1 MFTSVPLTETID
13 IILDRVYNRKEIS
26 TILTKNEMKKLLTLC
41 TKNVHFTLNNEIY
54 VQNDGVTMGFS
65 LRPILANA
73 FFVELKNMLIP
84 RLQKHIKICRCY
96 VDDTFTYVKNESIK
110 YVLTTLHSFH
120 PNISFTYEK

>member
-54 VQNDGVTMGFS
+54 VENDGVSMGFS
-65 LRPILANA
+65 LGPILANA
-73 FFVELKNMLIP
+73 FFVELKNSLIP
-84 RLQKHIKICRCY
+84 RLQKHIKIWRCY

-110 YVLTTLHSFH
+110 YVLTTLYSFH